1 MLVPSVSG
9 RPLILYLTV
18 TEITMEC
25 VLGQHDETERK
36 ERVIYYLSKKFTEYE
51 SRYMMIKKLYCA
63 LGWATKRLRHY
74 MLYHTTWLISKV
86 DPLRYICNKPY
97 LSSQITRWQ
106 VLLSEYDILYM
117 IRKAVKGSVIA
128 DHLADNVVEDYV
140 LSLEEEEEKTD
151 WWTIFFDGVVNVYGN
166 GASAVIISLDQKP
179 YPVSVKLHF
188 ECTNNTTEYE
198 ACILGLEA
206 ALELKIRKMDV
217 YGDLMLIICQVKG
230 EWQTKKEKLRPYQ
243 EYLSTLL
250 EEFKEIKFT
259 HLGKEGN
266 HFVDALATLAAMA
279 TIDLGY
285 KVQPIHIDIRNNP
298 AHYCSIEG
306 EIDGKPW
313 YFDIKNF
320 MQN

>member
-1 MLVPSVSG
+1 
-9 RPLILYLTV
+9 
-18 TEITMEC
+18 
-25 VLGQHDETERK
+25 
-36 ERVIYYLSKKFTEYE
+36 
-51 SRYMMIKKLYCA
+51 
-63 LGWATKRLRHY
+63 
-74 MLYHTTWLISKV
+74 
-86 DPLRYICNKPY
+86 
-97 LSSQITRWQ
+97 
-106 VLLSEYDILYM
+106 M

-140 LSLEEEEEKTD
+140 LSLEEEEEKID

-166 GASAVIISLDQKP
+166 GASTVIISLDQKP
-179 YPVSVKLHF
+179 YPVLVKLHF

-206 ALELKIRKMDV
+206 ALELKIKKMDV
-217 YGDLMLIICQVKG
+217 YGDLMLIIYQVKG

-279 TIDLGY
+279 TIDLGH

-298 AHYCSIEG
+298 AHYCSVEG